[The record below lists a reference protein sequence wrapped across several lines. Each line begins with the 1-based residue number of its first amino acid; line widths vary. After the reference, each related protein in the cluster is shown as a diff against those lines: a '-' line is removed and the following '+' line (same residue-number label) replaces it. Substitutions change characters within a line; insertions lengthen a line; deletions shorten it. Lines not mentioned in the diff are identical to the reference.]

1 MLIFMFEFDYVFYR
15 SSLVLLTTKN
25 INTHF
30 MNLKYN
36 RIDMKKKISEGKIR
50 MSLRNSSVGILK

>member
-15 SSLVLLTTKN
+15 NSLVLLTTKN